1 MTSTAVQSHDYSHLI
16 GNQLVVGY
24 GDHNDAFA
32 AHLPRSGT
40 VARQIALE
48 DSGSDWLVLQLADP
62 FEYPGSPDTGFR
74 ALAVTHFIVRS
85 RWAGCPIGGPQTSV
99 FVLIDPDRVLDTK
112 ERFRSTDFIHIAW
125 GMIPP

>member
-1 MTSTAVQSHDYSHLI
+1 M
-16 GNQLVVGY
+16 GY
-24 GDHNDAFA
+24 ADQNDAFA

-62 FEYPGSPDTGFR
+62 FEYQLGSPDTGFR
-74 ALAVTHFIVRS
+74 AVTLTHFVVRS
-85 RWAGCPIGGPQTSV
+85 RWAGCPIGEPQTSV
-99 FVLIDPDRVLDTK
+99 FLLIDPDRVLDTK
-112 ERFRSTDFIHIAW
+112 NSFRSTDFVHIAW